1 MIVFLIGSNPYPLD
15 VAESER
21 ARMISEA
28 ATCYLCHKRFEEEDI
43 KCLDHNHVLSGRP
56 LGINKNLL
64 FIPKNLLFDPKII
77 IFYPKNY
84 FNRKHFI

>member
-28 ATCYLCHKRFEEEDI
+28 ATCYLCHKRFEDEDI

-64 FIPKNLLFDPKII
+64 FIPKNLLFDPKNHNIL
-77 IFYPKNY
+77 PKKY
-84 FNRKHFI
+84 LI